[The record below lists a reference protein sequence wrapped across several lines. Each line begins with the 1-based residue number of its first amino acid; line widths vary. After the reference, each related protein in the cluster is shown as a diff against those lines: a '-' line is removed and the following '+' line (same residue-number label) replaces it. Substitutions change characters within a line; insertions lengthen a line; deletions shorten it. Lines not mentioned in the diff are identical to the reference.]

1 MRVPIHREYAEV
13 GTAQTVA
20 DAGGYTS
27 AAPVMPMTTDE
38 YGAGLK
44 MPYINP
50 ASGTFAA
57 DLVTA
62 LVNAGLME
70 GAP

>member
-1 MRVPIHREYAEV
+1 MLKSKPKAYEPIGSTT
-13 GTAQTVA
+13 GTAGGGTV
-20 DAGGYTS
+20 G
-27 AAPVMPMTTDE
+27 AAPVMAASTTDI
-38 YGAGLK
+38 GAVLK

-62 LVNAGLME
+62 LIAAGLME
-70 GAP
+70 DAP